1 MRSKASCREAPEYA
15 PQKSI
20 PPLPTAPTR
29 STAAAR
35 SQSPS
40 SFDVLHLL
48 PQFFD
53 LRLDFQRHSS
63 NRQRFAFH
71 AGRLREHG
79 VGLAMH
85 FLQQKIQFLPELA
98 GSVQQLG
105 ELLQVAPHAVSFFT
119 D

>member
-15 PQKSI
+15 PPKSI
-20 PPLPTAPTR
+20 FPIPTAPTR
-29 STAAAR
+29 SIAAAR
-35 SQSPS
+35 SQSRC

-53 LRLDFQRHSS
+53 LRLDFQRDSS
-63 NRQRFAFH
+63 DCQCFAFH

-85 FLQQKIQFLPELA
+85 LLQQKIQFLAELSGA
-98 GSVQQLG
+98 VQQLG
-105 ELLQVAPHAVSFFT
+105 ELL
-119 D
+119 

>member
-15 PQKSI
+15 APKSI
-20 PPLPTAPTR
+20 FPIPTVPTR

-35 SQSPS
+35 SQSAS

-53 LRLDFQRHSS
+53 LRLDFQRHSG

-71 AGRLREHG
+71 ARRLREHG
-79 VGLAMH
+79 VGFAMH
-85 FLQQKIQFLPELA
+85 FLQKKIQLLPQLPSPVE
-98 GSVQQLG
+98 QLG
-105 ELLQVAPHAVSFFT
+105 ELLQVATQTV
-119 D
+119 